1 MNMAIRYYA
10 PGDHGSGFIGFRVT
24 VVFNK
29 NYRQS
34 YFSTSRAEN
43 HNESDVHF
51 RYEKLK
57 AELQEAT
64 WQADSFLHQYRVF
77 VSQNHSTTKPFRGV
91 GVHGIT
97 CHFFRD
103 RRNSWQAAFNVQ
115 PSTGHPKT
123 FTFCSRSFTETWIAA
138 VEFWAEQHG
147 ILNDD
152 TQRVLTSPPLPA
164 QFKELRRHLNNEHRY
179 DIPVET
185 LSPVFAEQREEIL
198 QKKAAKK
205 RQHYNREE
213 GSGSSA
219 SQKAAAV
226 ISEWFETELSRNS

>member
-1 MNMAIRYYA
+1 MSMAIRYYA
-10 PGDHGSGFIGFRVT
+10 PRDHGSGFIGFRVT
-24 VVFNK
+24 VAFNQ

-34 YFSTSRAEN
+34 YFSTSRADN
-43 HNESDVHF
+43 QNESDVQF

-57 AELQEAT
+57 AKLQEAT
-64 WQADSFLHQYRVF
+64 WQADSYLHQYQVF
-77 VSQNHSTTKPFRGV
+77 VSQNHPTTKPFRGV

-147 ILNDD
+147 ILDDD
-152 TQRVLTSPPLPA
+152 TQRILTSPPLPG
-164 QFKELRRHLNNEHRY
+164 QLKDLRRHLNNEHGY

-185 LSPVFAEQREEIL
+185 LSPVFAEQRGEIL

-205 RQHYNREE
+205 LQNN
-213 GSGSSA
+213 SA
-219 SQKAAAV
+219 KDFGLAQKNVAAE
-226 ISEWFETELSRNS
+226 ISEWFEAELMRSS